1 MPKLTATK
9 IIPPTRLLFTGQQE
23 STRPLFAHRP
33 AGTSDWLF
41 VYTEDGHASFRFPG
55 GVFTARANDVIL
67 IRPKTPHDYG
77 LHERHGYWKDR
88 WAHFLPR
95 PDCLDWL
102 QWPEFAP
109 GMMHLHLPSPI
120 REQVLTE
127 LTSMDTASHANHRR
141 HEELAI
147 NALERALL
155 LCDSINPRY
164 RENQRDPRIR
174 KAIELISQQ
183 PEERL
188 TIDSLASK
196 CGLSRSRLAQLF
208 KQETGDSPLAFLET
222 QRLRRTRDLLEHT
235 HLSLTEIAEKVGFA
249 SPFYLSLRFKK
260 QYGVSP
266 RDYRQQKKG
275 SF

>member
-1 MPKLTATK
+1 
-9 IIPPTRLLFTGQQE
+9 
-23 STRPLFAHRP
+23 
-33 AGTSDWLF
+33 
-41 VYTEDGHASFRFPG
+41 
-55 GVFTARANDVIL
+55 
-67 IRPKTPHDYG
+67 
-77 LHERHGYWKDR
+77 
-88 WAHFLPR
+88 
-95 PDCLDWL
+95 
-102 QWPEFAP
+102 
-109 GMMHLHLPSPI
+109 
-120 REQVLTE
+120 
-127 LTSMDTASHANHRR
+127 MDTASHANHRR

-208 KQETGDSPLAFLET
+208 KQETGDSPIAFLET